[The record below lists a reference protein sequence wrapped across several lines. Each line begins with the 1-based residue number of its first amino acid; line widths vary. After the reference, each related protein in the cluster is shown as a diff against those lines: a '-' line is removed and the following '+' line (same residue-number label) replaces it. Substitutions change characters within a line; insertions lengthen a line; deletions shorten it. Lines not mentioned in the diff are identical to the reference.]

1 MNSIVFFRV
10 IVNGIRQERS
20 IFVRR
25 FGYRV
30 FQAEWLTVIIFAVL
44 MMIEI
49 LHPPTIGLAN
59 NGDYDRLMALVG
71 LHYPPQDTYYYQRY
85 DHYYVP
91 TFVMGFFGHGFY
103 PSSALLPI
111 AVAWVIN
118 AAVHFGTFDTQV
130 LFFIYL
136 ALLCYGLY
144 WIVRGLR
151 QSFSYVAAIS
161 VGAMSV
167 LVLTEVGY
175 AAYLPTLYSEP
186 SSMVFWVLL
195 LGLLF
200 RFMLYP
206 HAWWSRRLV
215 WLCAAFF
222 VTAKVQNA
230 PLVLTVLAGLWG
242 IFYRTYNVYDKRRFV
257 RLASWL
263 VLCAIVVMVLNPPSF
278 IMQNTYDSF
287 FTGLMVVA
295 KPTDHLL
302 RWFHLSGKLAIL
314 RNCSYFSAPSL
325 AWQSRL
331 VASGFYHKVSMTRII
346 WFYLLHPWDIWHGLQ
361 ISQLAAY
368 VMRPNYLGNFAWIEH
383 KGAGAMAQRFDLWRS
398 IRSTLPKN
406 LWFWVMFSLVFL
418 GTCLAFLRKPLPQVR
433 AVAFLSLMVFLVA
446 LLQFPI
452 PFVGEGQN
460 ELVKHLFL
468 YDILFDSVLVTAV
481 GFVCH
486 FVWSVVHGRFVAA
499 TRQMD

>member
-1 MNSIVFFRV
+1 MCRLVY
-10 IVNGIRQERS
+10 G
-20 IFVRR
+20 
-25 FGYRV
+25 V
-30 FQAEWLTVIIFAVL
+30 FQAEWLTVVVFAVL
-44 MMIEI
+44 TMIEI
-49 LHPPTIGLAN
+49 LHPPAIGLAN

-71 LHYPPQDTYYYQRY
+71 LHYQPQDTYYYQRY

-118 AAVHFGTFDTQV
+118 AVLHFGTFDTQV

-136 ALLCYGLY
+136 VLLCFGLY

-151 QSFSYVAAIS
+151 QCFSYVAAIA

-167 LVLTEVGY
+167 FVLTEVGY

-195 LGLLF
+195 LGLTC

-230 PLVLTVLAGLWG
+230 ALVVVVFTGLWG
-242 IFYRTYNVYDKRRFV
+242 IFYSTYKVYDKRRFV
-257 RLASWL
+257 RLTLLL
-263 VLCAIVVMVLNPPSF
+263 VLSAIVVMVLNPPSF

-287 FTGLMVVA
+287 FTGLMVVV
-295 KPTDHLL
+295 KPSDHLL

-314 RNCSYFSAPSL
+314 RNCSYFSVPSL
-325 AWQSRL
+325 AWQNRL
-331 VASGFYHKVSMTRII
+331 VASGFYRKVSMSGII
-346 WFYLLHPWDIWHGLQ
+346 WFYLMHPWDLWHGLQ
-361 ISQLAAY
+361 ISQAAAY
-368 VMRPNYLGNFAWIEH
+368 VMRPDYLGNFAWIQH

-398 IRSTLPKN
+398 IRSKLPQN
-406 LWFWVMFSLVFL
+406 LWFWVMFSLIYVSV
-418 GTCLAFLRKPLPQVR
+418 CLSFFRKRSPKVR
-433 AVAFLSLMVFLVA
+433 GVAFMSFMVFFA
-446 LLQFPI
+446 AFLQFPI

-468 YDILFDSVLVTAV
+468 YNVLFDSVLITVV

-486 FVWSVVHGRFVAA
+486 QVWSVIHGRCIAA

>member
-1 MNSIVFFRV
+1 MRRLAYGFFH
-10 IVNGIRQERS
+10 
-20 IFVRR
+20 
-25 FGYRV
+25 
-30 FQAEWLTVIIFAVL
+30 AEWLAVL
-44 MMIEI
+44 ALAIFMMIEI
-49 LHPPTIGLAN
+49 LHAPAIGLAN

-71 LHYPPQDTYYYQRY
+71 LHYPPQDIYYYQRY

-91 TFVMGFFGHGFY
+91 TFIMGFFGHGFY

-118 AAVHFGTFDTQV
+118 ALLHFGTFDTQV

-151 QSFSYVAAIS
+151 QGFSYIAAIT

-167 LVLTEVGY
+167 FVLTEVGY

-186 SSMVFWVLL
+186 SSMVFWVVL
-195 LGLLF
+195 LGLYF
-200 RFMLYP
+200 RFILYP
-206 HAWWSRRLV
+206 YAWWSRRLI
-215 WLCAAFF
+215 WLCAVLF

-230 PLVLTVLAGLWG
+230 ALVVAVIVGLWG
-242 IFYRTYNVYDKRRFV
+242 LFYSTYKVYRTHRFI
-257 RLASWL
+257 RLALLLLLS
-263 VLCAIVVMVLNPPSF
+263 AIVVMVLNPPSF

-287 FTGLMVVA
+287 FTGLLVVV
-295 KPTDHLL
+295 KPSDHLL

-325 AWQSRL
+325 AWQNRL
-331 VASGFYHKVSMTRII
+331 VASGFYHKVSMSSII
-346 WFYLLHPWDIWHGLQ
+346 WFYLMHPWDLWHGLQ
-361 ISQLAAY
+361 ISQAAAY
-368 VMRPNYLGNFAWIEH
+368 VMRPDYLGNFAWIQH
-383 KGAGAMAQRFDLWRS
+383 KGPGTMAQRFDLWR
-398 IRSTLPKN
+398 IVRSKLPQN
-406 LWFWVMFSLVFL
+406 LWFFVALSLMYI
-418 GTCLAFLRKPLPQVR
+418 GTCLSFLRKPSPKVR
-433 AVAFLSLMVFLVA
+433 SVAFASIMVFLAA

-468 YDILFDSVLVTAV
+468 YDILFDSILITVV

-486 FVWSVVHGRFVAA
+486 QIWSVIHGGYVAT